1 MTSRLAAPELAV
13 LEEDEPAA
21 PEVRRRILR
30 RVPPS
35 LIVGMGVV
43 SLLVLIAIF
52 GPLLAPYDPINGDMT
67 FSLDPPSPSHF
78 LGTDLYGRDVF
89 TRILYGSRIAL
100 SVGVG
105 SVAASMVIGT
115 ILGMMAGYFSNIIET
130 IVMRVVDV
138 VISFPYIVL
147 VITVLAVLGS
157 GLLPVAIAIIVVDWT
172 TYARLMHSQVLS
184 VREREFVLASTAL
197 GASPWWIL
205 RKQVLPNVVTPSLVY
220 ASLDVSQVILLMA
233 ALSFLGLGAQPPTP
247 DWGYMINEGRTF
259 IYAQWWISTF
269 PGIAVMLTGLAF
281 GLLGDGLADAMDVR
295 LR

>member
-1 MTSRLAAPELAV
+1 MASHLPQADSRLL
-13 LEEDEPAA
+13 EDEEIQELPS
-21 PEVRRRILR
+21 RRRSLNR
-30 RVPPS
+30 LPPS
-35 LIVGMGVV
+35 LFVGLGAV
-43 SLLVLIAIF
+43 LLLILVAII
-52 GPLLAPYDPINGDMT
+52 GPFLAPYDPINGDMT
-67 FSLDPPSPSHF
+67 VSLNPPSLSHL

-105 SVAASMVIGT
+105 SVVASMVIGT
-115 ILGMMAGYFSNIIET
+115 MLGMIAGYFSGIAET
-130 IVMRVVDV
+130 IIMRIVDV

-157 GLLPVAIAIIVVDWT
+157 GLLPVAIAIIAVDWT

-184 VREREFVLASTAL
+184 VREREFVAASTAL
-197 GASPWWIL
+197 GGSSTWIL
-205 RKQVLPNVVTPSLVY
+205 RKQILPNVVTPSLVY
-220 ASLDVSQVILLMA
+220 SSLDVSQVILLMA

-259 IYAQWWISTF
+259 IYSQWWISTF

-281 GLLGDGLADAMDVR
+281 SLLGDGLADVMD
-295 LR
+295 LRR